1 MAVLAIPANAE
12 FTRRAWRPPAKNQVN
27 RSGWTGARSVVRL
40 PGAALWAVSAAC
52 KPLTRE
58 VDTWPWTAFLA
69 ALEGNANHFL
79 MPYKCGQTA
88 APNPVAGAGGEQGS
102 DQAPVAGMVPGGLY
116 LHGGQGLTWLL
127 PSGSRQ
133 LVLLT
138 HDLVADGAGNGLARF
153 RGALREAPAAG
164 AAIEARDPVC
174 EMAMVNNDIGWDDD
188 EGVFKVAFDA
198 EEAFARLPL
207 P

>member
-1 MAVLAIPANAE
+1 MAVLTMPANAE
-12 FTRRAWRPPAKNQVN
+12 FTRRAWTPPARNQVN
-27 RSGWTGARSVVRL
+27 RSGWTGARSVVRM
-40 PGAALWAVSAAC
+40 PGAAIWRVSVAC

-58 VDTWPWTAFLA
+58 ADTWPWTAFLA
-69 ALEGNANHFL
+69 ALEGTANHFL

-88 APNPVAGAGGEQGS
+88 AANPVAGAGGQQGS
-102 DQAPVAGMVPGGLY
+102 DQAPIAGMPAGGLY
-116 LHGGQGLTWLL
+116 LRGGQAMTFLL

-138 HDLVADGAGNGLARF
+138 HDLVADGAGTGLAKF
-153 RGALREAPAAG
+153 RGALREAPAAA
-164 AAIEARDPVC
+164 AAIEARNPVC
-174 EMAMVNNDIGWDDD
+174 EMTMVTNDTGWDDD

-207 P
+207 